1 MHSKTVTYAR
11 LHHWHV
17 SNKPCE
23 VICLM
28 FSKNSNISG
37 VGGISK
43 GKGEG
48 SRESRGTRKCSHPER
63 KWFSLLCC
71 QGNSQRPKAVMGTLR
86 PNGESFLFPINDGY
100 CWLFTVVFKTFGH
113 AFSYSSL
120 QIIQRKGNLRLVL
133 EQWTLYRRASEEING
148 YLMEGRYS
156 VSRLRLLNG
165 SLEAVQQQVES
176 LEVRITKAGFKVL
189 FIALNATKNN
199 SKMIF
204 FLFLGF
210 TGRDG

>member
-1 MHSKTVTYAR
+1 M
-11 LHHWHV
+11 
-17 SNKPCE
+17 
-23 VICLM
+23 
-28 FSKNSNISG
+28 
-37 VGGISK
+37 
-43 GKGEG
+43 
-48 SRESRGTRKCSHPER
+48 
-63 KWFSLLCC
+63 
-71 QGNSQRPKAVMGTLR
+71 
-86 PNGESFLFPINDGY
+86 
-100 CWLFTVVFKTFGH
+100 
-113 AFSYSSL
+113 
-120 QIIQRKGNLRLVL
+120 L

-204 FLFLGF
+204 LGIS
-210 TGRDG
+210 RVYRKRWINKRAA